1 MTNNLCISLINLY
14 IWSIITKDFILT
26 QNYYEPY
33 HFLIIALVT
42 TGIFLIQFVLSI
54 FFGDLDA
61 DVDVDADIS
70 SVVSFKGL
78 THFGIGFGW
87 YMYLAGNAEI
97 QSYAIGILVGLFFVF
112 AVWFLYKKAYQLQQ
126 VNRSEATNELVGRE
140 CTIYFKQSENRYT
153 VQVSRDGAMREID
166 VISES
171 GKTYQTGDRTV
182 ITRYQDGTLYIQ

>member
-1 MTNNLCISLINLY
+1 MSHTI
-14 IWSIITKDFILT
+14 
-26 QNYYEPY
+26 
-33 HFLIIALVT
+33 FLIIALVT

-61 DVDVDADIS
+61 DVDVDTDIS

-87 YMYLAGNAEI
+87 YMYLAENTEI
-97 QSYAIGILVGLFFVF
+97 QSYAIGILIGLFFVL
-112 AVWFLYKKAYQLQQ
+112 AVWFLYKKACQLQQ
-126 VNRSEATNELVGRE
+126 VNGSEATSELAGRE
-140 CTIYFKQSENRYT
+140 CIIYFKQSENKYT
-153 VQVSRDGAMREID
+153 VQVSRDGAMREMD

-171 GKTYQTGDRTV
+171 GKAYQTGDRTV

>member
-1 MTNNLCISLINLY
+1 MSHT
-14 IWSIITKDFILT
+14 F
-26 QNYYEPY
+26 
-33 HFLIIALVT
+33 FLIIALVT

-87 YMYLAGNAEI
+87 YMYLAGNTEM
-97 QSYAIGILVGLFFVF
+97 QSYIIGILVGLFFVF
-112 AVWFLYKKAYQLQQ
+112 SVWFLYKKAYQLQQ
-126 VNRSEATNELVGRE
+126 VNHNDLSDQLVGRE
-140 CTIYFKQSENRYT
+140 CVIYFKQSDSKYT
-153 VQVSRDGAMREID
+153 VQTTRDGAMREVD

-171 GKTYQTGDRTV
+171 GKTYQTGDRTI
-182 ITRYQDGTLYIQ
+182 ITSYKDGTLFIQ

>member
-1 MTNNLCISLINLY
+1 MSHTI
-14 IWSIITKDFILT
+14 
-26 QNYYEPY
+26 
-33 HFLIIALVT
+33 FLIIALVT

-54 FFGDLDA
+54 FFGDIDA

-87 YMYLAGNAEI
+87 YMYLVGNADI
-97 QSYAIGILVGLFFVF
+97 ASYAIGILVGLFFVF

-126 VNRSEATNELVGRE
+126 VNRSEETDQLVGRE
-140 CTIYFKQSENRYT
+140 CTIYFT
-153 VQVSRDGAMREID
+153 VQVSRDGAMREVD

-171 GKTYQTGDRTV
+171 GKAYQTGDRTM
-182 ITRYQDGTLYIQ
+182 ITSYKDGTLFIQ

>member
-1 MTNNLCISLINLY
+1 MSSTI
-14 IWSIITKDFILT
+14 
-26 QNYYEPY
+26 
-33 HFLIIALVT
+33 FLIIALVT

-54 FFGDLDA
+54 SFGDIDA

-87 YMYLAGNAEI
+87 YMYLAGNTEI
-97 QSYAIGILVGLFFVF
+97 QSYIIGILVGLFFVF

-126 VNRSEATNELVGRE
+126 VNHNEQTDQLVGRE
-140 CTIYFKQSENRYT
+140 CVIYFKQSDNT
-153 VQVSRDGAMREID
+153 VQTTRDGAMREVD

-171 GKTYQTGDRTV
+171 GKAYQTGDRTM
-182 ITRYQDGTLYIQ
+182 ITSYKDGTLFIQ

>member
-1 MTNNLCISLINLY
+1 MSSTI
-14 IWSIITKDFILT
+14 FLT
-26 QNYYEPY
+26 
-33 HFLIIALVT
+33 IALVT

-54 FFGDLDA
+54 FFGDMDA

-87 YMYLAGNAEI
+87 YMYLAGNTEI
-97 QSYAIGILVGLFFVF
+97 QSYVTGILVGLFFVF

-126 VNRSEATNELVGRE
+126 VNHAERTDQLVGRE
-140 CTIYFKQSENRYT
+140 CTIYFKQSDNRYT
-153 VQVSRDGAMREID
+153 VQTSRDGAMREAD

-171 GKTYQTGDRTV
+171 GKAYQTGDRTI
-182 ITRYQDGTLYIQ
+182 ITRYQDGVLYIQ